1 MNCAIRRL
9 TEEDA
14 EAYREI
20 RLKSLRD
27 HPEAYASTFD
37 SASAKPNDYWIQA
50 LQTLSLFSALDQTG
64 KLVGLVGFMQEHGDK
79 DRHRGWLIQMYVDP
93 AFRGSGCALALVQT
107 ILDYAVGRVMQVHL
121 GVWDQNPA
129 AIRFYEKAGFHIYAS
144 DPRAYFW
151 GGQFYGDHL
160 MVRYLDE
167 APGKT
172 NTND

>member
-1 MNCAIRRL
+1 MNYAIRRL
-9 TEEDA
+9 TQDDLA
-14 EAYREI
+14 AYRAI
-20 RLKSLRD
+20 RLTSLQD

-37 SASAKPNDYWIQA
+37 SAAAKPDDYWR
-50 LQTLSLFSALDQTG
+50 QTLDKLCLFGALTDDCQ
-64 KLVGLVGFMQEHGDK
+64 LVGLAGFMAETGDK

-93 AFRGSGCALALVQT
+93 ALRGTGCAMALVDT
-107 ILDYAVGRVMQVHL
+107 ILDYARGRVMQVHL

-129 AIRFYEKAGFHIYAS
+129 AIRFYQKAGFHIYAS

-160 MVRYLDE
+160 MVRYLDM

-172 NTND
+172 VQ

>member
-1 MNCAIRRL
+1 VSYSIRRL
-9 TEEDA
+9 TADDA
-14 EAYREI
+14 EAYRAI

-27 HPEAYASTFD
+27 HPEAYAATYD
-37 SASAKPNDYWIQA
+37 SASAWPDSDWS
-50 LQTLSLFSALDQTG
+50 QTLEGLCLFGAVADAGQ
-64 KLVGLVGFMQEHGDK
+64 LVGLAGFMQEGGDK

-93 AFRGSGCALALVQT
+93 AFRGTGCAMRLVET
-107 ILDYAVGRVMQVHL
+107 ILDYARGRVMQVHL

-129 AIRFYEKAGFHIYAS
+129 AIRFYERAGFHIYAS

-167 APGKT
+167 APRKT
-172 NTND
+172 EHD